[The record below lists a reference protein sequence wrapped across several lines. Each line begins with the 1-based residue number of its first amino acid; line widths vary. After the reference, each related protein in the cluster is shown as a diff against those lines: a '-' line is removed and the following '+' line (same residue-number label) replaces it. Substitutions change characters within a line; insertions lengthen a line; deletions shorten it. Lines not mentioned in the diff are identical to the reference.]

1 MDTVTRYA
9 AAGTTAP
16 VGTSTASY
24 DGMGRLT
31 GITHAPSASPSI
43 AYAYAYDA
51 ANRMTSMTTPEGTSS
66 FTLDATDQLLS
77 ASLTGE
83 AYAYD
88 KTGNRTSGGTQTG
101 SGNRLAFDGTYR
113 YAYDA
118 EGNRTAKFKDT
129 NAGGTLSA
137 GDTDVTVY
145 GGGLGTGVPCAD
157 PFPDLAPGL
166 VRASSCP
173 SLPCLATDS
182 SLHPVPTLFF
192 RLRMMVGPAQ
202 RIPVRPRRMYS
213 HEAP

>member
-1 MDTVTRYA
+1 VHAGWSPQSSRAGAQFDYDHGDQRHCLREPVPKVFEAATGAVTKRADYAYRGNGSVSTVTRF
-9 AAGTTAP
+9 AGAGVNP
-16 VGTSTASY
+16 IGTSTASY

-43 AYAYAYDA
+43 AYGYAYAYDA

-118 EGNRTAKFKDT
+118 EGNRTAKFLDT
-129 NAGGTLSA
+129 NAGGTLSL

-145 GGGLGTGVPCAD
+145 VSR
-157 PFPDLAPGL
+157 
-166 VRASSCP
+166 RA
-173 SLPCLATDS
+173 
-182 SLHPVPTLFF
+182 
-192 RLRMMVGPAQ
+192 
-202 RIPVRPRRMYS
+202 
-213 HEAP
+213 

>member
-51 ANRMTSMTTPEGTSS
+51 ANRMTSLTTPEGTSS

-118 EGNRTAKFKDT
+118 EGNRTAKFLDT
-129 NAGGTLSA
+129 NAGGTLSL

-145 GGGLGTGVPCAD
+145 GYD
-157 PFPDLAPGL
+157 QRNRL
-166 VRASSCP
+166 VAVSHVNTWTTAASF
-173 SLPCLATDS
+173 LT
-182 SLHPVPTLFF
+182 
-192 RLRMMVGPAQ
+192 
-202 RIPVRPRRMYS
+202 
-213 HEAP
+213 